1 MQPISIETFTQKN
14 IDLTVQENS
23 DVSNINYGVLKLKA
37 SNNLPTHTKQHLI
50 LSIDR
55 SGSMDTV
62 IQNVKHCLKNIVHYL
77 IEISEDSQELYSI
90 QIDYVLTII
99 LFDHQIKYLC
109 KQQNISDLIADEQQS
124 QDKLLKKISRIQVRG
139 MTNIENVF
147 NAVNQTYMEDYTN
160 IHIFMTD
167 GEPTKGMCSK
177 EELQS
182 LLLQDQNQKIQHNF
196 LGFGIDHNATMLNY
210 FTNNTTKAS
219 YYFIDNIENAGMIY
233 GEILDKV
240 TFKNITNIKILSNS
254 PHIMLFDVKTT
265 KWMTEISGLD
275 MGNEDVYIYHF
286 KILDGYA
293 QHENVFAVHYVTQS
307 SNTNV
312 LYHTIQPVTN
322 PENTKYVDILTNRIE
337 NIKLMSNY
345 QKQMYP
351 QIETHSQ
358 TPVNTPTTYTNDSSI
373 TLKDKINS
381 HFTALKEIDV
391 ELPSNKQIIQQ
402 LTDDLYIHIKLYNNL
417 QGYMYCLARYNAQIY
432 QQSYNITKI
441 DSSLFSNDYVH
452 VPFHRGAINSNN
464 NINTRLDFTQPLVTP
479 PRFNITMNDI
489 VSEPQSPSEI
499 GPDLLDNYTMSQDP
513 FSVYATPHRNYT
525 MRCVSNG
532 TNRNVE
538 NPLSPNQNT
547 FNSVVGND

>member
-14 IDLTVQENS
+14 IDLSIQQN
-23 DVSNINYGVLKLKA
+23 DNVSNPNYGVLKLKA

-109 KQQNISDLIADEQQS
+109 KQQNISDLIADGHKT
-124 QDKLLKKISRIQVRG
+124 QDKLLKKISKIQVRG

-147 NAVNQTYMEDYTN
+147 KAVNQQYMEDYTN

-286 KILDGYA
+286 KILDGYT

-337 NIKLMSNY
+337 NIKLMDEY
-345 QKQMYP
+345 QNQLCP
-351 QIETHSQ
+351 Q
-358 TPVNTPTTYTNDSSI
+358 TPVQTSTTYTNDSSD
-373 TLKDKINS
+373 TLKEKINS
-381 HFTALKEIDV
+381 HFTALKDIDN

-417 QGYMYCLARYNAQIY
+417 LGYMYCLARYNAQIY

-441 DSSLFSNDYVH
+441 DDSLFSNHYI
-452 VPFHRGAINSNN
+452 PFHRGVINNN
-464 NINTRLDFTQPLVTP
+464 NIINTAFDFTQLPVTP
-479 PRFNITMNDI
+479 PGFNITMNDI
-489 VSEPQSPSEI
+489 VSEPQSPSDI
-499 GPDLLDNYTMSQDP
+499 GADLLDNYTMSQDP

-538 NPLSPNQNT
+538 NPLSPNPDT
-547 FNSVVGND
+547 FNDVNNE